1 MATSCRITAR
11 SHAHR
16 VTQYNT
22 LPHRHTHS
30 CNTNVYI
37 NNSGQSIGIGYSVVL
52 MNRTPYFLC
61 DGNHNIE
68 ATEIIGE
75 AKTLVR
81 KASQLTG
88 KLTEIIIGIDI
99 QTFFQAFDAWDAG
112 EPIQDAFP
120 TLSADEREFIKTGIT
135 PQEWDAMFGED

>member
-1 MATSCRITAR
+1 M
-11 SHAHR
+11 
-16 VTQYNT
+16 
-22 LPHRHTHS
+22 
-30 CNTNVYI
+30 
-37 NNSGQSIGIGYSVVL
+37 GYSDCL

-88 KLTEIIIGIDI
+88 KLTEIIIGVDI

-112 EPIQDAFP
+112 ELLQDAFP

>member
-1 MATSCRITAR
+1 MVVLSYKTD
-11 SHAHR
+11 H
-16 VTQYNT
+16 TQDFPEFCMTKENT
-22 LPHRHTHS
+22 E
-30 CNTNVYI
+30 
-37 NNSGQSIGIGYSVVL
+37 NSYCIWNRLGYSDCL

-99 QTFFQAFDAWDAG
+99 QTFFQAFNAWDSG
-112 EPIQDAFP
+112 ELLQDAFP
-120 TLSADEREFIKTGIT
+120 TLSTDEREFIKTGIT
-135 PQEWDAMFGED
+135 AQEWDAMFGEGH